1 MASSGEPVRYS
12 MPVVRLIPTD
22 IDEVRGLLEA
32 FPADA
37 EIELETGVP
46 LKAKT
51 VGDVRALSTWPPGLR
66 LVYDRE
72 HGFMRV
78 RIERV

>member
-1 MASSGEPVRYS
+1 MRYS

-22 IDEVRGLLEA
+22 IDEARGLLEA

>member
-1 MASSGEPVRYS
+1 MLAGRIGEQHRQLRGAPPLHEIVGA
-12 MPVVRLIPTD
+12 
-22 IDEVRGLLEA
+22 GLLNLLRK
-32 FPADA
+32 

>member
-1 MASSGEPVRYS
+1 

-22 IDEVRGLLEA
+22 IDEARGLLEA

>member
-1 MASSGEPVRYS
+1 
-12 MPVVRLIPTD
+12 MPEVRLIPTD

-32 FPADA
+32 FPSDA

-51 VGDVRALSTWPPGLR
+51 VADVRALSTWPPGLR

-72 HGFMRV
+72 HGFIRV
-78 RIERV
+78 RIERI